1 MEKAKII
8 SLLSETF
15 ELEEGILQEDTV
27 LQDLE
32 EWDSMAKL
40 ALIVLASDEFSKKL
54 TSDDIKNFVVVKDII
69 DYINK

>member
-40 ALIVLASDEFSKKL
+40 ALIVLVSDEFSKKL
-54 TSDDIKNFVVVKDII
+54 TSDDIKKFVVVKDII

>member
-1 MEKAKII
+1 MEKSKII

-40 ALIVLASDEFSKKL
+40 ALIVLVSDEFSKKL